1 MKRMEWLPK
10 AGLSVMA
17 ICQSVSWMVSCHA
30 SAAQHKKKI
39 LDRKSLDIIMFL
51 LNNAWILKD
60 EVTCLSLLEVKELQ
74 FFAYQLLQDTTS
86 RALQLL
92 CETHSIPNSD

>member
-1 MKRMEWLPK
+1 MATQGWLVSYGNLPV
-10 AGLSVMA
+10 SVMDG
-17 ICQSVSWMVSCHA
+17 ILSCKCC
-30 SAAQHKKKI
+30 STQKKI